1 MTALFVFIAALIIIG
16 LISRYNE
23 SNKLFKVL
31 FISLLLGMA
40 GGAIGM
46 KLFKA
51 NTKNDNGTTQ
61 VSPMQASPMVVFDL
75 DAAITGDTLDVP
87 SKPAGKE
94 YMPVRDSFSINA
106 PSSCSGEIRAQ
117 PKVSPH
123 SRGGPKGYQ
132 DSG

>member
-1 MTALFVFIAALIIIG
+1 MTALFVFIAALILIG

-40 GGAIGM
+40 GGAI
-46 KLFKA
+46 A
-51 NTKNDNGTTQ
+51 TKFICSDSENNGTTQ

-75 DAAITGDTLDVP
+75 DAAMIGDTLAIP
-87 SKPAGKE
+87 AKPAGKE

-117 PKVSPH
+117 PNKSPN
-123 SRGGPKGYQ
+123 SRGGPNGYQ